1 VELDRD
7 LVARSALV
15 VRELSLRGSRNGFLA
30 EDRATGRRARVL
42 PLDRWELES
51 VGVVERAVSTF
62 GRLRDARVGN
72 LYRTGPLPDGGR
84 YVATHLVEGVRLEA
98 WCATRRAGLR
108 VAAVVGLARLVEEA
122 SRGVGPFLFDPRD
135 VLVAETGE
143 VRLEDVGLRDL
154 FRWFGRL
161 ALKPEETTPEEV
173 QLDALE
179 VLDRRANHGPRGL
192 VWTCGVV
199 LFRLLTGASPY
210 AGATTRAVLQA
221 MLREPPRSAL
231 ALEPRIP
238 AGLADVLSRC
248 LRREPGER
256 FAGPTELAEALL
268 PWSG

>member
-1 VELDRD
+1 M
-7 LVARSALV
+7 
-15 VRELSLRGSRNGFLA
+15 
-30 EDRATGRRARVL
+30 
-42 PLDRWELES
+42 
-51 VGVVERAVSTF
+51 
-62 GRLRDARVGN
+62 
-72 LYRTGPLPDGGR
+72 
-84 YVATHLVEGVRLEA
+84 ATHLVEGVRLEA
-98 WCATRRAGLR
+98 WCASRRAGPR
-108 VAAVVGLARLVEEA
+108 VAAVVKLARLVEEA
-122 SRGVGPFLFDPRD
+122 SGGVGPFLFDPRD

-173 QLDALE
+173 QLHAPE
-179 VLDRRANHGPRGL
+179 VLDQRANHGPRGL

-221 MLREPPRSAL
+221 VLREPPRSAG
-231 ALEPRIP
+231 PRIP

-256 FAGPTELAEALL
+256 FACPTELAEALL